1 MLWNLN
7 NLMVKH
13 KNITV
18 MKSNEVKELR
28 AYERPMAEI
37 LVIKFGNICGGIE
50 EGSNGGEDC
59 WEDEPEG

>member
-1 MLWNLN
+1 
-7 NLMVKH
+7 
-13 KNITV
+13 

-50 EGSNGGEDC
+50 EGSDGGEDC